1 MSNNHFIWDSYS
13 DQPQVIKDRAFK
25 KATRR
30 KELKD
35 NLKLLSYLF
44 VNSIKKN
51 KTFISKYML
60 TYTIMSGNQLNID
73 YFSFPIIVTIS
84 SWML

>member
-30 KELKD
+30 NEL
-35 NLKLLSYLF
+35 S
-44 VNSIKKN
+44 
-51 KTFISKYML
+51 
-60 TYTIMSGNQLNID
+60 
-73 YFSFPIIVTIS
+73 
-84 SWML
+84 